1 MTSYPMPIECPHAE
15 DCGAC
20 GLLGREYDDQLAAK
34 SRVLADTLRRQKG
47 LGRIALLPCL
57 PSPRLS
63 GYRNRAKMAV
73 GISKFHAPKIGY
85 FRAGSREITD
95 APQCRVLLPE
105 ILETSRSLRDLLLQG
120 MGVPRQLRHVDIRCG
135 SDPRRQHLILVIRSE
150 EMPRLPID
158 RIRRACRHV
167 DGISVN
173 LNPRGGAQVIKGAI
187 QHQWGAREVFVKT
200 ADISLRVSPGSF
212 FQVNLSL
219 LPDIHRLMG
228 TFLQGGKVLLDL
240 YAGVGT
246 HGLALHRQFENV
258 VCVEGVRIA
267 VADTKASL
275 KANRIGNVKVIAK
288 PVERSLEPL
297 VASGADCVVM
307 NPSRA
312 GARAEVCEAL
322 NRSAAKRLAYLSC
335 DATTLS
341 RDLQLLVQGGF
352 RIQTVQAIDMM
363 PQTKQVEALALLRR
377 D

>member
-20 GLLGREYDDQLAAK
+20 GLLGRDYGDQLASK
-34 SRVLADTLRRQKG
+34 SRVLADTLRQQKG
-47 LGRIALLPCL
+47 LGRIELLPCL
-57 PSPRLS
+57 PSPQLS
-63 GYRNRAKMAV
+63 SYRNRAKMAV
-73 GISKFHAPKIGY
+73 GISKFHPPKIGY

-95 APQCRVLLPE
+95 APQCRVLVRE

-135 SDPRRQHLILVIRSE
+135 SEPRRQHLILVIRSE

-173 LNPRGGAQVIKGAI
+173 LNPSGGAQVIKGAI
-187 QHQWGAREVFVKT
+187 RHQWGAREVFVKT
-200 ADISLRVSPGSF
+200 ADVSLRVSPGSF

-219 LPDIHRLMG
+219 LPEVHRLMG
-228 TFLQGGKVLLDL
+228 SFLQGGQNLLDL
-240 YAGVGT
+240 YSGVGT
-246 HGLALHRQFENV
+246 HGLALHRQFEKV
-258 VCVEGVRIA
+258 VCIEGVRIA

-297 VASGADCVVM
+297 LAADADCVVM

-312 GARAEVCEAL
+312 GARPEVCNTL
-322 NRSAAKRLAYLSC
+322 NQSAAKRLVYLSC
-335 DATTLS
+335 DAKTLS
-341 RDLQLLVQGGF
+341 RDLALLVQGGF

-363 PQTKQVEALALLRR
+363 PQTRQVEAMALLRR
-377 D
+377 A